1 MAFNF
6 EDNQKDANVLLQAVA
21 QELHTEDMNQAGRIF
36 RAVLHA
42 LRDRLPVNQAVQFA
56 AQLPII
62 WKGIYFD
69 QYSPDRTPVAIRD
82 AKEWIAFIRNKNAYA
97 ANNDF
102 QQDEDIVHAFR
113 ATVAALE
120 KVMTQGQLQ
129 QVKES
134 LHQEI
139 QELLDVHHHL

>member
-6 EDNQKDANVLLQAVA
+6 EDNKKDALVLLNSVA
-21 QELHTEDMNQAGRIF
+21 QELNTDDMNQAGRIL
-36 RAVLHA
+36 RAVLQSI
-42 LRDRLPVNQAVQFA
+42 RDRLPVNEAIHFA

-69 QYSPDRTPVAIRD
+69 QYNPDKVPVRIRD
-82 AKEWIAFIRNKNAYA
+82 AQAWLDYIRSKNAFA

-102 QQDEDIVHAFR
+102 QQDEEIAKAFR
-113 ATVAALE
+113 AVFKALH
-120 KVMTQGQLQ
+120 KHMSDGQLE

-134 LHQEI
+134 LHHEI
-139 QELLDVHHHL
+139 QEMLEV